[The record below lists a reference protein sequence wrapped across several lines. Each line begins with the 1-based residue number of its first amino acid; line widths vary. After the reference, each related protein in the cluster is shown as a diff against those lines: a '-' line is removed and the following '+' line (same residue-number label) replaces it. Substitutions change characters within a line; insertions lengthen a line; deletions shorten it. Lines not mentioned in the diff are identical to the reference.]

1 VEKLKD
7 KRKHKRS
14 LCNLKVIKEDTGE
27 HIGHVGDIHHEG
39 LILISENEIP
49 LNDDLSICVETL
61 EEEIN
66 ISLVVKGV
74 WNKMNDESKCYET
87 GCQIINPSS
96 ETINA
101 IYNANSILMDNAMVL
116 LKALEE
122 YGEHK
127 SGCSHGETACDC
139 GLDKVIYSYN
149 RNIPNL
155 RKNTE

>member
-1 VEKLKD
+1 VEKLED
-7 KRKHKRS
+7 KRRHKRS
-14 LCNLKVIKEDTGE
+14 LCHFKVIKEETGE

-39 LILISENEIP
+39 LNLISENEIP

-61 EEEIN
+61 DEDVN

-74 WNKMNDESKCYET
+74 WNQMNEESNHYET
-87 GCQIINPSS
+87 GCQIINPTS

-101 IYNANSILMDNAMVL
+101 IYTANSDLMDNAMVL

-127 SGCSHGETACDC
+127 SGCSHEETACDC

-149 RNIPNL
+149 HKIPKL